1 MKILNGVLN
10 ITGWMILAI
19 CLALLSS
26 SVAADPG
33 VSLKEISP
41 ATVVPGNEFFITFA
55 VSNSLSRDLSVDFK
69 LKEKTPFEVQGK
81 KATLQLKPFET
92 QTLTYWVLA
101 ASGTASG
108 DYPLKLQYEA
118 EGDEFEETF
127 TIRVLAIEST
137 LVIDKVEVEP
147 KATAPGKSVAVL
159 IKVKNL
165 ASYDLKDISLKLD
178 LNDALLPFVPKD
190 SSTEQKITS
199 LDDGQSK
206 EVVFTLNS
214 LAEAESKIYKLPLK
228 ITYYDEFAREYS
240 MNDLVGIELGENP
253 KLSLS
258 IEKNELI
265 LGRPSVLTVKIVNP
279 GLAGVKFLSL
289 EASHSKSAVLVE
301 KNSFYLGNLDSDD
314 FETVELKIFPKAS
327 KITLPLILKYK
338 SADNQEQVQEINLP
352 VKAYNLEEAKKLGL
366 IKSSSF
372 WMWGIVIVILAGIA
386 WFIRR
391 MRKKKR
397 E

>member
-1 MKILNGVLN
+1 MKMLNMKILILMAVC
-10 ITGWMILAI
+10 IT
-19 CLALLSS
+19 LLSNS
-26 SVAADPG
+26 ALADLG
-33 VSLKEISP
+33 ISLKEISP
-41 ATVVPGNEFFITFA
+41 ATVVPGNEFFITFT
-55 VSNSLSRDLSVDFK
+55 VSNSLSRDLSADFK
-69 LKEKTPFEVQGK
+69 LKEKNPFEVQGK

-92 QTLTYWVLA
+92 QTLTYWVIA

-127 TIRVLAIEST
+127 TIRILAIEST
-137 LVIDKVEVEP
+137 LVVDEVKMEP
-147 KATAPGKSVAVL
+147 KVTAPGKSVAVL
-159 IKVKNL
+159 VKVKNL
-165 ASYDLKDISLKLD
+165 ASYGLKDISLKLD
-178 LNDALLPFVPKD
+178 LSDALLPFAPKD
-190 SSTEQKITS
+190 SATEQKIIS

-206 EVVFTLNS
+206 EVAFNLVS
-214 LAEAESKIYKLPLK
+214 LATAESKIYKLPLK

-240 MNDLVGIELGENP
+240 MSDLVGIELGENP

-265 LGRPSVLTVKIVNP
+265 LGRPSVLTVKVVNP
-279 GLAGVKFLSL
+279 GLAGVKFLNL
-289 EASHSKSAVLVE
+289 EASNSKSAVLVE

-338 SADNQEQVQEINLP
+338 SADNHEQVQEINLP
-352 VKAYNLEEAKKLGL
+352 VKAYNLKEAKKLGL

-372 WMWGIVIVILAGIA
+372 WMWGIVIVILAGIV